1 MFAYPACY
9 EPSYHS
15 HRSLHPYEV
24 EYLRQ
29 RELARRQQEVE
40 QAYARQVAYREA
52 LARERKRQLYLQQL
66 QEQRERE
73 EWLRAHQRRRQ
84 PVVYYDPS
92 SFYDIE
98 SDEEEEE
105 AMPAPQ
111 LKPQTLPK
119 TQSAP
124 LIDEEALLRAVIL
137 VQQAWR
143 RKRSIKEH
151 LARLETV
158 SSAFD
163 KLKQDFTSPD
173 S

>member
-1 MFAYPACY
+1 
-9 EPSYHS
+9 
-15 HRSLHPYEV
+15 
-24 EYLRQ
+24 
-29 RELARRQQEVE
+29 
-40 QAYARQVAYREA
+40 
-52 LARERKRQLYLQQL
+52 
-66 QEQRERE
+66 
-73 EWLRAHQRRRQ
+73 
-84 PVVYYDPS
+84 
-92 SFYDIE
+92 
-98 SDEEEEE
+98 
-105 AMPAPQ
+105 MPAPQ